1 MGRPRKNAEQ
11 TATEP
16 KKTEKKVVKA
26 ETKQVE
32 TKQNKPKIT
41 FIAKPGAF
49 TKLTEL
55 VQLHPT
61 ATANVL
67 RAITTD
73 EDVKELLD
81 KQIAEG
87 KGNEPVDVGL

>member
-1 MGRPRKNAEQ
+1 MAK
-11 TATEP
+11 TKTTKTEP
-16 KKTEKKVVKA
+16 KQVKTTKTTAKKTVA
-26 ETKQVE
+26 EQS
-32 TKQNKPKIT
+32 KPKIT

-73 EDVKELLD
+73 EDVRELLD
-81 KQIAEG
+81 KQIADG